1 MKSIILA
8 LSGLFFTSLNAES
21 IKIIKPKPDRA
32 VVYLSGAELSY
43 RNNIN
48 LSVGS
53 HDIVVEG
60 VSPSLDENSISAY
73 LKGGMV
79 IDARKEIRY
88 LEQKTPIAQHQKYHY
103 MIQKINDSLED
114 VNWEIKDCNNK
125 LSALGKEKQLLLGN
139 RMIKGEFIKDSL
151 GLLKGSL
158 DLLKVRLRSID
169 DEELTQDKRK
179 SKLQKAYTLL
189 SARLQYFTNLQN
201 DNLNTIDPLST
212 QPIHQIVVSVEVTEP
227 ATCQLVL
234 KYFVYS
240 AGWTPLLDVM
250 ATSNKNTLKL
260 IQRAKVYQN
269 SGIDWK
275 DIQLVL
281 SSSNPS
287 QNNNRPY
294 LSVWNLYFGYPNSYP
309 AQVNKALARSKYNEV
324 MKPQLA
330 RKDVDVQD
338 DVQNNVQEG
347 RFDAKQ
353 LDPVFTIDES
363 MMRVEYTIK
372 SNCQIASDNKAHNV
386 VINSTDVPYSM
397 AYSAVPKLDADA
409 FLMGKLLGWE
419 DLNLMPSSARLY
431 FDESFIGTTTIDPN
445 TTKDTLYMNL
455 GRDKEVVVKR
465 LSVKD
470 KCKEQVLSDQKVVS
484 KSYEITIRNTKAL
497 TLDFELEDQIP
508 VSNDQLIKV
517 SLIEKDGADFN
528 EVNGQLTWKFKL
540 KSKETK
546 KIRFTYEVK
555 YPKDKYVQGL

>member
-8 LSGLFFTSLNAES
+8 LSGLFFTSLFAES

-48 LSVGS
+48 LSVGA

-88 LEQKTPIAQHQKYHY
+88 LEQTTPIAQHQKYYY

-179 SKLQKAYTLL
+179 SKLQKTYSQL
-189 SARLQYFTNLQN
+189 SVRLQYFTNLQN
-201 DNLNTIDPLST
+201 DNLYTIDPQST

-227 ATCQLVL
+227 TTCQLVL

-294 LSVWNLYFGYPNSYP
+294 LSVWNLFFGYPNSYP

-330 RKDVDVQD
+330 RKDVNEQD
-338 DVQNNVQEG
+338 DVQEG
-347 RFDAKQ
+347 KFDAKQ

-386 VINSTDVPYSM
+386 IINSTDVPYTM

-470 KCKEQVLSDQKVVS
+470 KCKEQVLSDQKVLT

>member
-8 LSGLFFTSLNAES
+8 LSGLFFTSLFAES

-48 LSVGS
+48 LSVGA

-88 LEQKTPIAQHQKYHY
+88 LEQTTPIAQHQKYYY

-179 SKLQKAYTLL
+179 SKLQKTYSQL
-189 SARLQYFTNLQN
+189 SVRLQYFTNLQN
-201 DNLNTIDPLST
+201 DNLYTIDPQST

-227 ATCQLVL
+227 TTCQLVL

-294 LSVWNLYFGYPNSYP
+294 LSVWNLFFGYPNSYP

-330 RKDVDVQD
+330 RKDVNAQD
-338 DVQNNVQEG
+338 DVQEG
-347 RFDAKQ
+347 KFDAKQ

-386 VINSTDVPYSM
+386 IINSTDVPYTM

-470 KCKEQVLSDQKVVS
+470 KCKEQVLSDQKVLT